1 MKKAL
6 KINLSGQ
13 IFHIDEDAYEKLRLY
28 LDKISSHFSNV
39 EESKEIISD
48 IEARI
53 SEHFSEKVKNN
64 NQVIT
69 IQDVEEIID
78 IMGKPEEIADEEDKE
93 SRNTYSSS
101 ESRSNRRLYRDPDK
115 AVVGGVAAGLSA
127 YFGLDVVVFRILFVV
142 LILVG
147 WGFPLIL
154 YIVLWIAVPNAIT
167 AAEKLEMKGEKVN
180 VSNLEKKVREEYEGV
195 KDNLKKA
202 RSSETARRAES
213 FFHEFFRIIGVII
226 LLFFKIILAI
236 IAVSLVIAGISLIAS
251 LIGVSFFGAS
261 AISFGGFG
269 THHLEFN
276 EIIMPFL
283 NPVNLSVIAIA
294 GTLLVLIPI
303 LAILYGLF
311 KAIFKFKTR
320 DRGLG
325 MSALALWVLALITT
339 ITLVVVEA
347 KGFSKSDTISTT
359 ISLDELTS
367 DTLFVSMDKNMIGKL
382 KGEDRLEIND
392 KWYIFEEENMIY
404 GEVRLD
410 IEKSRSDKVEM
421 RIEKESRGTNEYEA
435 QELAGNI
442 SYSYKVENNVL
453 VLDPYF
459 HVDMDDKWRF
469 QNIDITIYLPEGK
482 AVNLD
487 KSTSQYL
494 DGIYNLDHY
503 SSYRMGGMTWMMQE
517 DGLEFIRN

>member
-13 IFHIDEDAYEKLRLY
+13 IFHIDEDAYEKLRIY
-28 LDKISSHFSNV
+28 LDTISSHFSNV

-53 SEHFSEKVKNN
+53 SEHFSEKVKDN

-69 IQDVEEIID
+69 LQDVEEIIE
-78 IMGKPEEIADEEDKE
+78 IMGKPEEIADEEEKDSKK
-93 SRNTYSSS
+93 TYNYS
-101 ESRSNRRLYRDPDK
+101 ESRSNRRLYRDPDN
-115 AVVGGVAAGLSA
+115 AVVGGVAAGLGA
-127 YFGLDVVVFRILFVV
+127 YFGIDTLIIRILFVV

-202 RSSETARRAES
+202 RNSETARKTEN
-213 FFHEFFRIIGVII
+213 FFQEFFRIIGVII
-226 LLFFKIILAI
+226 MVFFKIILAI
-236 IAVSLVIAGISLIAS
+236 IAVALIIAGISLIAS

-269 THHLEFN
+269 PHHFEFN
-276 EIIMPFL
+276 EIIMPFI
-283 NPVNLSVIAIA
+283 NPVNVSVIAIA

-311 KAIFKFKTR
+311 KAIFKFKTK

-325 MSALALWVLALITT
+325 LSALALWVMALFTT
-339 ITLVVVEA
+339 ITMVIVEA
-347 KGFSKSDTISTT
+347 KGFSDSDSVSTT
-359 ISLDELTS
+359 IGLEEVTS
-367 DTLFVSMDKNMIGKL
+367 DTLYVSMNNNMLGKFQ
-382 KGEDRLEIND
+382 GEEHFEIND
-392 KWYIFEEENMIY
+392 KWYIFEDEKMFY
-404 GEVRLD
+404 GEIRLD
-410 IEKSRSDKVEM
+410 IEKSRTDRIEM
-421 RIEKESRGTNEYEA
+421 RIEKESRGTNESEA
-435 QELAGNI
+435 KNLAESI
-442 SYSYKVENNVL
+442 SYSYKIENNRI
-453 VLDPYF
+453 VLDPFF
-459 HVDMDDKWRF
+459 HINIDDKWRF
-469 QNIDITIYLPEGK
+469 QNTDITLYIPEGK
-482 AVNLD
+482 AINLD
-487 KSTSQYL
+487 KNTSQYL

-503 SSYRMGGMTWMMQE
+503 SSYRMGGMTWVMQE
-517 DGLEFIRN
+517 DGLEFVRK

>member
-69 IQDVEEIID
+69 IQDVEEIIE
-78 IMGKPEEIADEEDKE
+78 IMGKPEEIADEDEKDSK
-93 SRNTYSSS
+93 NTYTSS
-101 ESRSNRRLYRDPDK
+101 ESRSNRRLYRDPDN
-115 AVVGGVAAGLSA
+115 AVVGGVAAGLGA
-127 YFGLDVVVFRILFVV
+127 YFGLDILVIRILFVV

-202 RSSETARRAES
+202 RNSETARRTEN

-226 LLFFKIILAI
+226 LVFFKVILAI
-236 IAVSLVIAGISLIAS
+236 IAVALVIAGISLIAS

-269 THHLEFN
+269 SHHFEFN

-283 NPVNLSVIAIA
+283 NPVNVSVIAIA

-311 KAIFKFKTR
+311 KAIFKFKTK

-325 MSALALWVLALITT
+325 LGAFGLWILALITT
-339 ITLVVVEA
+339 VTLVVVEA
-347 KGFSKSDTISTT
+347 RGFADNDSISTT
-359 ISLDELTS
+359 ISLDDLTS
-367 DTLFVSMDKNMIGKL
+367 DTLFVSMDKNMMGKL
-382 KGEDRLEIND
+382 KGEDRLKIND
-392 KWYIFEEENMIY
+392 KWYIYEDENMIF
-404 GEVRLD
+404 GEIRLD
-410 IEKSRSDKVEM
+410 IEKSRSEIIEM

-435 QELAGNI
+435 QKLAENI
-442 SYSYKVENNVL
+442 SYSYEIENNEL
-453 VLDPYF
+453 VLDPFF
-459 HVDMDDKWRF
+459 HIDMDDKWRF

-482 AVNLD
+482 AISLD

-517 DGLEFIRN
+517 DGLEFVRK